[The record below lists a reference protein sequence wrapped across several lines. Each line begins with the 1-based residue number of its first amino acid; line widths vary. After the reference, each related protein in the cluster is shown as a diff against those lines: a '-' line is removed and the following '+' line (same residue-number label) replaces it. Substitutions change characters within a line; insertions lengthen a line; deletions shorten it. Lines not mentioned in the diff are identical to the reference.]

1 MGNENYWDKYWD
13 KVTEE
18 TTIDW
23 LRRRNLLSVRPT
35 NILTRGAIYRG
46 GGKTEYH
53 PIKTV
58 KELLEV
64 DECEL
69 TLYRNMG
76 AKSLE
81 EIEKFKQKFLEKSK
95 VQKLNNANDMI
106 SVSAFKAYIEK
117 AKQSAQSLLD
127 RTIAL
132 IEKDGGNMNQM
143 VAYKWFTEQVR
154 MYEYEIPNLI
164 KAFLEDNENGR
175 KEIDR

>member
-1 MGNENYWDKYWD
+1 MGNENYWDK
-13 KVTEE
+13 VTED
-18 TTIDW
+18 TTVEW
-23 LRRRNLLSVRPT
+23 LRRYNLLSVRSS
-35 NILTRGAIYRG
+35 NVLIRGAIYKG

-69 TLYRNMG
+69 ALYRNIG
-76 AKSLE
+76 KKSLE

-117 AKQSAQSLLD
+117 VKQTAQSLLD

-132 IEKDGGNMNQM
+132 IEKDGGNMNEM
-143 VAYKWFTEQVR
+143 VAYKWLTEQVR

>member
-1 MGNENYWDKYWD
+1 MENKDYWD
-13 KVTEE
+13 KVTED
-18 TTIDW
+18 TTIEW
-23 LRRRNLLSVRPT
+23 LRRRNLLSVRSS
-35 NILTRGAIYRG
+35 NILIRGAIYKG
-46 GGKTEYH
+46 GGKMDYH

-58 KELLEV
+58 KELLGV

-76 AKSLE
+76 KKSFE
-81 EIEKFKQKFLEKSK
+81 EIEEFKQKFLEKSK

-117 AKQSAQSLLD
+117 VKQSAQSLLD

-132 IEKDGGNMNQM
+132 IEKDGGNMNEM
-143 VAYKWFTEQVR
+143 VAYKWLTEQVR